1 MIKACDEFTLP
12 DSPRWR
18 AIACLLS
25 HRRQTSLP
33 HPPRR
38 VRAKASCCSGMVFV
52 TLQDGPTLHESRGK
66 RHAFLAGEQKGFVR
80 RRYYAR
86 LFYACTYSV

>member
-33 HPPRR
+33 PAPP
-38 VRAKASCCSGMVFV
+38 CQGQGFV
-52 TLQDGPTLHESRGK
+52 LL
-66 RHAFLAGEQKGFVR
+66 RHGIRDLAGWAYLTRKQGQKTCLFGGEQKGFVR